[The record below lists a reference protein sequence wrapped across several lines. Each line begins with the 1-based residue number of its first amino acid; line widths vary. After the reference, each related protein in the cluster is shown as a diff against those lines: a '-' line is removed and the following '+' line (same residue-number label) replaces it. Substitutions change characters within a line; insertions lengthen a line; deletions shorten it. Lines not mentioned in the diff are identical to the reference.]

1 MSQKPI
7 CTTYLSPE
15 QQEHVINALYFLR
28 VKFESWKPVAR
39 LLRFEEGSLADVRA
53 KRRSVST
60 NLAFR
65 LAKVIGIGV
74 DDLLAGKWPE
84 PGMCP
89 RCGYMPLRSLPQTR
103 TNHTLPKS
111 IARYARRE

>member
-1 MSQKPI
+1 MSRKPI
-7 CTTYLSPE
+7 CTAYLSPD

-28 VKFESWKPVAR
+28 VKFENWKPVAR
-39 LLRFEEGSLADVRA
+39 LLGFEEASLADVRA

-65 LAKVIGIGV
+65 LAKVIGIGI

-89 RCGYMPLRSLPQTR
+89 RCGYRDIRDANGKR
-103 TNHTLPKS
+103 TH
-111 IARYARRE
+111 R